1 MKKWNSLKQLW
12 KMDNEKYSERICR
25 IIWHDALQQ
34 SIKPFSWGIDF
45 SSIKVIDKGTEFKF
59 QTQTVMGKIRI
70 RYSEGTG
77 LFNVTVIHVNDE
89 RNPVIIENV
98 YIDMLVS
105 VIDENV
111 EYCKNYQKRIYREY
125 ELAEKSVAV

>member
-1 MKKWNSLKQLW
+1 
-12 KMDNEKYSERICR
+12 MDNEKYSERICR

-125 ELAEKSVAV
+125 ELAEKSMSV